1 MKIRLISTL
10 AGVLGL
16 AGLAM
21 AGPAMAQTANYP
33 PTATTVTV
41 SRTEVPAGGTVDVS
55 GTATPNSTVTFSI
68 AARVLGTAFTNN
80 AGAFRA
86 AVTIP
91 CEVTGAQTLRTTGPG
106 VNAST
111 ALNITGSTAAC
122 VGGTGTDTGTNTG
135 TGATTGSLP
144 RTGSSSTAPLTA
156 AGAGLVVIGAAAAV
170 TARRR
175 RAADSI

>member
-16 AGLAM
+16 AGLAL

-106 VNAST
+106 INAST
-111 ALNITGSTAAC
+111 ALNVIGSTAAC
-122 VGGTGTDTGTNTG
+122 IGGTTTGPGPGTAG
-135 TGATTGSLP
+135 TTGSLP
-144 RTGSSSTAPLTA
+144 RTGSSSTAPLAT

>member
-1 MKIRLISTL
+1 MNIRLISTL

-16 AGLAM
+16 AGLAL
-21 AGPAMAQTANYP
+21 AGPAMAQTGYP
-33 PTATTVTV
+33 PGATTVSV
-41 SRTEVPAGGTVDVS
+41 NRTDPPAGGTIEVS
-55 GTATPNSTVTFSI
+55 GTATPNSTVSFSI

-91 CEVTGAQTLRTTGPG
+91 CEITGAQTLRTTGPG
-106 VNAST
+106 INAST
-111 ALNITGSTAAC
+111 PLNITGSTAAC
-122 VGGTGTDTGTNTG
+122 VGGAADTAG
-135 TGATTGSLP
+135 TTGSLP

-175 RAADSI
+175 RVADSI